1 MGTVMVVAGIMM
13 LAMLGYLF
21 YVLFKGEKL

>member
-1 MGTVMVVAGIMM
+1 MGTVMIVAGVAM

-21 YVLFKGEKL
+21 YVLLRGEKL

>member
-1 MGTVMVVAGIMM
+1 MDLV
-13 LAMLGYLF
+13 LAVSGLVGATLLAYLF

>member
-1 MGTVMVVAGIMM
+1 MGTVMVVAGIAM

-21 YVLFKGEKL
+21 CVLFKGEKL

>member
-1 MGTVMVVAGIMM
+1 MGTVMVVAGIAM

>member
-1 MGTVMVVAGIMM
+1 MGFV
-13 LAMLGYLF
+13 LAVSGLIGAALLAYLF